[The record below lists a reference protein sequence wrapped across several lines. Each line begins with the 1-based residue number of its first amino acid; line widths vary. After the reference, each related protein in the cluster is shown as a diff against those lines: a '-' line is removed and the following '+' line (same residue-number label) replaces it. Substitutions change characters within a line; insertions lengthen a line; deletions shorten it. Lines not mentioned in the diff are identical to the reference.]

1 MCIRDRNLSVIRP
14 GKLCTSYK
22 LDIYECKVAK
32 FTGVISKAA
41 EDNVSSL
48 EYLIA
53 LEPDSE
59 Y

>member
-1 MCIRDRNLSVIRP
+1 
-14 GKLCTSYK
+14 
-22 LDIYECKVAK
+22 LDIYAAKVAK
-32 FTGVISKAA
+32 FTGIMTKGA
-41 EDNVSSL
+41 EDFVSSL